1 MNAKYETFE
10 YNDVEYVSMGHVDK
24 SFLDSK
30 LTTMTLET
38 ENYETNKKETTKA
51 DIYSIKDLSPSVYL
65 AVVFDDALWR
75 GMMIGNTHLIARPI

>member
-1 MNAKYETFE
+1 MKMKSKTKIKENCDTLGIKIPDGYTEMNEAKYETFE

-38 ENYETNKKETTKA
+38 EN
-51 DIYSIKDLSPSVYL
+51 
-65 AVVFDDALWR
+65 
-75 GMMIGNTHLIARPI
+75 